1 MQVSVTVGLEVSRY
15 WIEVVYQVLRNEMCV
30 CVCVCVCV
38 CWKAVGRMDVKP
50 NRTLWGSWA

>member
-1 MQVSVTVGLEVSRY
+1 MK
-15 WIEVVYQVLRNEMCV
+15 CV

-50 NRTLWGSWA
+50 DRTLCVCVGVSVRGQLAG